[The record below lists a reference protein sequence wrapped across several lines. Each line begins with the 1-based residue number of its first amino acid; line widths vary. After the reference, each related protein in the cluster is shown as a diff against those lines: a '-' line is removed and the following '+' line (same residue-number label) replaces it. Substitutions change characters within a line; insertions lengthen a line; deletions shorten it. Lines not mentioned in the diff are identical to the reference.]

1 MGSGPLSES
10 DNLLLCLVTWNK
22 PEDLRQSHSTTL
34 APPVFPIKIA
44 TLEESKTFDW
54 WKQVKLLMGTSS
66 DSLNEMQ
73 VLAIKCTNGDMD
85 ILVNS
90 MNGLFLPLCE
100 YLQSSHQIFDADEPL
115 PVELIISVTDTE
127 VTLKKA
133 NVNKATTFH
142 HLGVD
147 RVSHLLVAPV
157 TTLFNSSHGE
167 GVLPKLWKSATV
179 IPLPKKHPPDT
190 VEHYIIPISKFGG
203 MAGTCTTD
211 VLNAKVVWHLYFQ
224 KDFDKKAASKI
235 ITYVKSPWIID
246 WI

>member
-1 MGSGPLSES
+1 MGSGPWSES
-10 DNLLLCLVTWNK
+10 DNLLMCLVTWNK
-22 PEDLRQSHSTTL
+22 PEDLRQSHSTTI
-34 APPVFPIKIA
+34 APPVLPIKIA

-90 MNGLFLPLCE
+90 INGLFLPVCE
-100 YLQSSHQIFDADEPL
+100 YLQSSHPIFDTDEPL
-115 PVELIISVTDTE
+115 PVEFIISVTDTE

-133 NVNKATTFH
+133 KVNKTTTFH

-157 TTLFNSSHGE
+157 TTLFKSSHGE

-190 VEHYIIPISKFGG
+190 VENYIIPISQFGE
-203 MAGTCTTD
+203 MAGICTTD

-224 KDFDKKAASKI
+224 NAFDKKPHQN
-235 ITYVKSPWIID
+235 YYLY
-246 WI
+246 